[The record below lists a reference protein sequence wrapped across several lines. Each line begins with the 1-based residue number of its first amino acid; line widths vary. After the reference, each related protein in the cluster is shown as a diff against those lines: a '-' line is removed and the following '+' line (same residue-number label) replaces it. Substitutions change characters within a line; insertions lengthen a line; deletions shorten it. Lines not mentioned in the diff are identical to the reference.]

1 MSVKC
6 EYLENKNKNV
16 VLCVFVKPFILV
28 AIFVIGS
35 LLYFFIF
42 YDEICFVSHMWC
54 LEQMC
59 KSWSTLSVDSCR
71 QASKLS
77 MLPLVIS
84 VNQPDTS
91 INSRSP
97 PHLPCCFP
105 HPQIM
110 ILYIGN
116 TKNFILN
123 LVFFSFCFT
132 SGTLFLHYNIHAFI
146 TIVLKKR
153 WIIKCKSSLNQAAIS
168 S

>member
-1 MSVKC
+1 MC
-6 EYLENKNKNV
+6 
-16 VLCVFVKPFILV
+16 LCQAFYFSGNICDWLPFI
-28 AIFVIGS
+28 FF
-35 LLYFFIF
+35 YFLWWNLFCESYVMLGANVQVMIHP
-42 YDEICFVSHMWC
+42 ICWQ
-54 LEQMC
+54 L
-59 KSWSTLSVDSCR
+59 
-71 QASKLS
+71 QASEQT
-77 MLPLVIS
+77 
-84 VNQPDTS
+84 VNVATSDLGQPTWYKHQLQV
-91 INSRSP
+91 P